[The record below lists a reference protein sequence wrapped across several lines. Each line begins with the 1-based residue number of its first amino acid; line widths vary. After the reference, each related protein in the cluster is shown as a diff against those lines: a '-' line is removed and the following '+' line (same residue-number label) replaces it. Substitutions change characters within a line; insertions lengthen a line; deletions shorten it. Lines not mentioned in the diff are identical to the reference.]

1 MWRPDSQLSHVG
13 RTWIGRMKLEG
24 TLQWFSRYAPQ
35 NSKVLLPGCLGV
47 ARGWGPEREE
57 DINGY
62 AFGSLIHL

>member
-1 MWRPDSQLSHVG
+1 MEA
-13 RTWIGRMKLEG
+13 KLPAEPCGKDMDRQNEIRG

-35 NSKVLLPGCLGV
+35 NSKVLLSGCLGV